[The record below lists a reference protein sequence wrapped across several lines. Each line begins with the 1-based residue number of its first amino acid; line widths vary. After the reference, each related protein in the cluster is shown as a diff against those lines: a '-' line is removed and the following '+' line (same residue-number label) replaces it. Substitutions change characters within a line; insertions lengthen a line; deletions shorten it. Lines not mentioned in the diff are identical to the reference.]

1 MEPIALLVQT
11 QTKLSHNK
19 SNGRLEHFQLFF
31 FFLIIWR
38 ETTLLEKA
46 NHHKMVRFYYEGP
59 ESNNIML
66 TTLPSS
72 KHLIDFSMNKK
83 I

>member
-31 FFLIIWR
+31 FLIIWR
-38 ETTLLEKA
+38 EITLLEKA

-59 ESNNIML
+59 EYNNIML
-66 TTLPSS
+66 TTLHSS
-72 KHLIDFSMNKK
+72 KHLIDFSMNKR